1 MVYFG
6 VFCPF
11 NNSLYFTS
19 LETNIMI
26 FFDRLVVLLH
36 QTDVG
41 SCIQVKLLAQYI
53 DYFDLVNL
61 GFICLPENGTSKQM
75 ALVTQ
80 LRPSVLPLQCD
91 GAVCWT
97 GLGL

>member
-6 VFCPF
+6 VFSPF
-11 NNSLYFTS
+11 NHSLYFTR
-19 LETNIMI
+19 LETNIM
-26 FFDRLVVLLH
+26 FSFEGLVVLLH
-36 QTDVG
+36 QTEVG
-41 SCIQVKLLAQYI
+41 SCIQVKLFAQYI
-53 DYFDLVNL
+53 DHLDLVNL

-75 ALVTQ
+75 ALVSQ